1 LETHLAFHDYVKAF
15 NRVKRDKLLEILQSK
30 NIPNLLLKRII
41 AIYSGN
47 KIKMMIHWNTK
58 AIVCLLTLLTHNGTF

>member
-15 NRVKRDKLLEILQSK
+15 NRDKRDKLFEKLQSK

-41 AIYSGN
+41 GIYSGN
-47 KIKMMIHWNTK
+47 KIKMMIHTNTK
-58 AIVCLLTLLTHNGTF
+58 ANVYLLTLLTHNGTF